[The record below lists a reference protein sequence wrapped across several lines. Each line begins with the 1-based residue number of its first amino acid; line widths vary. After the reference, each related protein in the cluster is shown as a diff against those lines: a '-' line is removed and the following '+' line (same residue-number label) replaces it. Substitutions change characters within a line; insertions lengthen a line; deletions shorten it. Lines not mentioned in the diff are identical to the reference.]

1 MKKNRKRNGIYREK
15 DFYIFVGLW
24 IIGFIAFTL
33 IPMGYSLY
41 TSFTKWDGVSA
52 PQFNGVQNYI
62 RMFVQDERFWGS
74 LKNTLYYTVV
84 SVPLNIGIALLL
96 AILLNKRLPGT
107 NIFRGIIYAPS
118 VLAGVAVYMGW
129 TYLYGNDTGMINHLL
144 YKIFHIIGPNWLQD
158 ANWAMTALIIM
169 NVFTCGSVMLIILAG
184 LQDVPAIYYEA
195 AKLDGAS
202 PFKMFIKITMPMLS
216 PVLFYVLIMQV
227 IGALQIF
234 TQPYIMTQGGPMFST
249 YTFGLHLYN
258 QAFRYYD
265 FGYSCALAWV
275 LFTVI
280 MLISIV
286 IFMSSKLWVF
296 YREDV
301 D

>member
-1 MKKNRKRNGIYREK
+1 MNE
-15 DFYIFVGLW
+15 
-24 IIGFIAFTL
+24 
-33 IPMGYSLY
+33 
-41 TSFTKWDGVSA
+41 
-52 PQFNGVQNYI
+52 
-62 RMFVQDERFWGS
+62 FWGS

-184 LQDVPAIYYEA
+184 LQDVPAIYYELQ
-195 AKLDGAS
+195 KLDGAS
-202 PFKMFIKITMPMLS
+202 PFKMFIKITIPMLY
-216 PVLFYVLIMQV
+216 PVLFYDIDHAGDWCTSNFYSAV
-227 IGALQIF
+227 
-234 TQPYIMTQGGPMFST
+234 
-249 YTFGLHLYN
+249 
-258 QAFRYYD
+258 YYD
-265 FGYSCALAWV
+265 PGR
-275 LFTVI
+275 TN
-280 MLISIV
+280 
-286 IFMSSKLWVF
+286 VF
-296 YREDV
+296 YVYIRV
-301 D
+301 AFIQSSISLL

>member
-41 TSFTKWDGVSA
+41 ASFTKWDGVSA

-118 VLAGVAVYMGW
+118 VLAGVAVYIGW
-129 TYLYGNDTGMINHLL
+129 TYLYGNDTGMINYLL

-158 ANWAMTALIIM
+158 AELGYDST
-169 NVFTCGSVMLIILAG
+169 
-184 LQDVPAIYYEA
+184 DYYEC
-195 AKLDGAS
+195 
-202 PFKMFIKITMPMLS
+202 
-216 PVLFYVLIMQV
+216 FYLRKCYVDYS
-227 IGALQIF
+227 GWF
-234 TQPYIMTQGGPMFST
+234 TRCTCYI
-249 YTFGLHLYN
+249 L
-258 QAFRYYD
+258 
-265 FGYSCALAWV
+265 
-275 LFTVI
+275 
-280 MLISIV
+280 
-286 IFMSSKLWVF
+286 
-296 YREDV
+296 
-301 D
+301 

>member
-1 MKKNRKRNGIYREK
+1 
-15 DFYIFVGLW
+15 
-24 IIGFIAFTL
+24 
-33 IPMGYSLY
+33 
-41 TSFTKWDGVSA
+41 
-52 PQFNGVQNYI
+52 
-62 RMFVQDERFWGS
+62 MFVQDERFWGS

-118 VLAGVAVYMGW
+118 VLAGVAVYIGW
-129 TYLYGNDTGMINHLL
+129 TYLYGNDTGMINYLL

-202 PFKMFIKITMPMLS
+202 PFKMYEDNDSYVVTGFILCIDHAGDCCTSNFYSAVYYDPGRTN
-216 PVLFYVLIMQV
+216 VFYV
-227 IGALQIF
+227 
-234 TQPYIMTQGGPMFST
+234 YIRV
-249 YTFGLHLYN
+249 
-258 QAFRYYD
+258 AFIQ
-265 FGYSCALAWV
+265 SS
-275 LFTVI
+275 
-280 MLISIV
+280 IS
-286 IFMSSKLWVF
+286 LL
-296 YREDV
+296 
-301 D
+301 

>member
-41 TSFTKWDGVSA
+41 ASFTKWDGVSA

-74 LKNTLYYTVV
+74 LKNTLYYTV
-84 SVPLNIGIALLL
+84 
-96 AILLNKRLPGT
+96 
-107 NIFRGIIYAPS
+107 
-118 VLAGVAVYMGW
+118 GW
-129 TYLYGNDTGMINHLL
+129 TYLYGNDTGMINYLL

-202 PFKMFIKITMPMLS
+202 PFKMFMKITIPMLS

-227 IGALQIF
+227 IAALQIF

-275 LFTVI
+275 LFAVI

-286 IFMSSKLWVF
+286 IFKSSKLWVF